1 MMNRWRMIVLGLVVA
16 QGSRLI
22 GSESPSRGLN
32 KARSKELTAAI
43 AIISDKK
50 LSCSAEI
57 RRDEKLA
64 QKNMYYPYCG
74 GNTPPEDFGRTFDRN
89 DWRKE
94 VVPYLPDY
102 PGR

>member
-1 MMNRWRMIVLGLVVA
+1 MIVLGLVVA
-16 QGSRLI
+16 QGSSLI

-64 QKNMYYPYCG
+64 QNNMYFPYCCG
-74 GNTPPEDFGRTFDRN
+74 GNTPPEDLGRTVSWN
-89 DWRKE
+89 DWKRNTY
-94 VVPYLPDY
+94 PYDPEY